1 MLAIDALA
9 IGRTVLVDQAKKK
22 APVAVAP
29 GRESGD
35 LTGTFVIVSSGNNR
49 KPPAII
55 PGCPGQEYK
64 LCVCRHAPAEF
75 RPYLSHPQLH
85 RHAQQ
90 PDPPF
95 LIHWAI
101 TAVSL
106 WVASHLFRGLKFD
119 GTGALVVSAL
129 LLGLANAVVK
139 PLLIVLTLP
148 LTLVTFGLFLLVINA
163 LMILLVAALVKG
175 FRVSG
180 FWTALFASIFISLLS
195 IVIGSFVTSND
206 PAEKVQMPQSGNWL

>member
-1 MLAIDALA
+1 ML
-9 IGRTVLVDQAKKK
+9 
-22 APVAVAP
+22 
-29 GRESGD
+29 SN
-35 LTGTFVIVSSGNNR
+35 LT
-49 KPPAII
+49 
-55 PGCPGQEYK
+55 
-64 LCVCRHAPAEF
+64 
-75 RPYLSHPQLH
+75 
-85 RHAQQ
+85 
-90 PDPPF
+90 PF
-95 LIHWAI
+95 LVHWAI
-101 TAVSL
+101 TGVSL

-195 IVIGSFVTSND
+195 IVIGSFVTSGD